1 MYATLFIRTNYLK
14 MQQLIE
20 IKTPCA
26 KIIGDSYRGTFSI
39 SYELSGAVNQVLN
52 YRDNFAK
59 DYYSLCKNGNDTFEL
74 LTPKCVVIIGKI
86 SALTTGQIAAFENYR
101 NSLSNIIIITFDELY
116 ERISD
121 LIAILSDENIP
132 DSQSEEEYDNLPF

>member
-1 MYATLFIRTNYLK
+1 MIN
-14 MQQLIE
+14 I
-20 IKTPCA
+20 
-26 KIIGDSYRGTFSI
+26 
-39 SYELSGAVNQVLN
+39 
-52 YRDNFAK
+52 
-59 DYYSLCKNGNDTFEL
+59 KNGNDTFEL